1 MNLHETIPP
10 PLRKFSIASGRATF
24 HVPEEFD
31 LELSIADQDP
41 SSQFYFIDLRLA
53 FSPAPAKLP
62 SGRLRDEIE
71 GRANDILK
79 REGLT
84 GCFDFL
90 HNLIL
95 THKLSILRSQ
105 AFEMARG
112 QWSDHLKVEA
122 VHRSLVVQYWPC
134 KPGGKNWIELGIKC
148 RTKST
153 ASRNQA
159 SHEIPHIALRWF
171 RSGREVSD
179 TQFKVETGNLSLQR
193 ILKQVIAA
201 HTNSILQTIN
211 AKVGEGLLYSERLLK
226 LKLVESAADSRDA
239 SLLIQLAPSRAAK
252 LVQEPVT
259 GMFALL
265 PASSLYYCAERE
277 MNTLSNPATKA
288 DSQLA
293 HLRSIISQQE
303 VEFYAHG
310 VGWEE
315 LKSLY
320 REPEM
325 MRRLFP
331 VDTQKITFYR
341 RSTWGSDWALAFT
354 TSMMGD
360 FWWIVKL
367 ERRRPAVGIGR
378 SGLNLPLE
386 NGLALKAAYKMP
398 MVGFASLMADASY
411 TALAEVES
419 IAVDMISKYVDTN
432 LLNHDKIKHKFGVP
446 SPNAP
451 GTGSP
456 VLHLHLSITRSPE
469 MLRSRSLVS
478 PPWLNEIITLAYQ
491 GLDPVTR
498 FAVHTA
504 SARLKNPIPN
514 IRSLTSAVDDS
525 IAFHPTS
532 GAFAFRLFSSVGESS
547 IPPLIRRLSSIERLV
562 YFLSGIKQYRLSCS
576 AISLNHLEF
585 VYDSSPRLLTA
596 KIHFPADAPVRIFFD
611 TENPH
616 LRIQDFMTSLLRSPD
631 GLSQVVK
638 TLRVTLPL
646 LRALWHVEASAS
658 SAQVHITSH
667 SAEWYQ
673 LRYENP
679 SGSFD
684 IRLRSR
690 RDDVMWH
697 VRNLAKERGG
707 EPIEPMA
714 NEMQS
719 LERGSGE
726 GWRGMRGGM
735 VASTSGV
742 EDLIR
747 RIDEA
752 HRMARLEPSKAD
764 VSGPRGKKRKAED
777 ELVVLD

>member
-1 MNLHETIPP
+1 MNLHEKIPP
-10 PLRKFSIASGRATF
+10 PLRNFSIESGRATF

-41 SSQFYFIDLRLA
+41 SSQLYFIDLRLA

-71 GRANDILK
+71 GRVNDILK

-112 QWSDHLKVEA
+112 LWSDHLKVEA

-134 KPGGKNWIELGIKC
+134 KPGGKNWIEVGIKC
-148 RTKST
+148 RKRNVSLRNST
-153 ASRNQA
+153 SPETPQ
-159 SHEIPHIALRWF
+159 IALRWF
-171 RSGREVSD
+171 RCGREVSN
-179 TQFKVETGNLSLQR
+179 TQFKLETGNLSLQT

-201 HTNSILQTIN
+201 HTNSILQAIN
-211 AKVGEGLLYSERLLK
+211 ARLGEGLLYSERHLK
-226 LKLVESAADSRDA
+226 LKLVESTADSRDA

-259 GMFALL
+259 GIFALV
-265 PASSLYYCAERE
+265 PASSLYHCAERE
-277 MNTLSNPATKA
+277 MNTLSDPATEA
-288 DSQLA
+288 NSRLA

-303 VEFYAHG
+303 IEFYARG

-315 LKSLY
+315 LKSLHH
-320 REPEM
+320 EPEM

-331 VDTQKITFYR
+331 VDTQKVSFYR
-341 RSTWGSDWALAFT
+341 RPTWGSIWALAFT

-367 ERRRPAVGIGR
+367 ERRSAAVGTGR
-378 SGLNLPLE
+378 SGRNLPSE
-386 NGLALKAAYKMP
+386 GGFALKTAYKIP
-398 MVGFASLMADASY
+398 MVGFASLMANASY

-419 IAVDMISKYVDTN
+419 IAVDMISKYVDTS
-432 LLNHDKIKHKFGVP
+432 LLNHEKIKHRLRVH

-451 GTGSP
+451 GTGSL
-456 VLHLHLSITRSPE
+456 VLYLHLSTTNSPE
-469 MLRSRSLVS
+469 MLQIRSLMS
-478 PPWLNEIITLAYQ
+478 SPWLNEIITLAYQ
-491 GLDPVTR
+491 GLHPVTR
-498 FAVHTA
+498 FAIHTA

-532 GAFAFRLFSSVGESS
+532 GAFAFRLFTSVGESS
-547 IPPLIRRLSSIERLV
+547 IPPLLRRLSSIERLV
-562 YFLSGIKQYRLSCS
+562 YFLGGIKRYRLSCS

-585 VYDSSPRLLTA
+585 TYDSSPQLLTA
-596 KIHFPADAPVRIFFD
+596 KIHFPADAPARIFFE
-611 TENPH
+611 TGNPH

-638 TLRVTLPL
+638 SLRITLPL
-646 LRALWHVEASAS
+646 LRALQHVEALAS
-658 SAQVHITSH
+658 SVQVHITSH

-679 SGSFD
+679 SWKLD
-684 IRLRSR
+684 IRLRPR

-697 VRNLAKERGG
+697 VRNLAKERSE
-707 EPIEPMA
+707 EPIEPMPY
-714 NEMQS
+714 EMQS
-719 LERGSGE
+719 LEKGSGG

-752 HRMARLEPSKAD
+752 HRMACPEPSEAD
-764 VSGPRGKKRKAED
+764 VGGPRGTKRKAED